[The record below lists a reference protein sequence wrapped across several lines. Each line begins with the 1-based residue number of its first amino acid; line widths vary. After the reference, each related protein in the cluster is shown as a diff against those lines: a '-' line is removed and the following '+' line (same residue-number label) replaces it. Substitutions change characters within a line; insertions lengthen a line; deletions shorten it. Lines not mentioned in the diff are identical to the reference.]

1 MATAA
6 AHVFED
12 VIPTRAEL
20 VARARKLVP
29 VLKARSA
36 QAVAQQRIP
45 AETIRDMK
53 EAGFFKILQPKRW
66 GGYEMDPQVYFD
78 VQMTLAEG
86 CMSTAWVFGVV
97 GCHNFQMAL
106 FDLRAQEEVWGQDN
120 TVLVSSSYQPVGKV
134 EKVDGG
140 FLLDRNS
147 TRLNSS
153 HGLLS
158 RMPSSA

>member
-1 MATAA
+1 MTAP
-6 AHVFED
+6 V
-12 VIPTRAEL
+12 PTPAEL
-20 VARARKLVP
+20 VARARALQP
-29 VLKARSA
+29 VLASRTKEADELRRLPDA
-36 QAVAQQRIP
+36 NV
-45 AETIRDMK
+45 RDLR
-53 EAGFFKILQPKRW
+53 EAGFFRILQPKRW

-140 FLLDRNS
+140 FLLSGRWGF
-147 TRLNSS
+147 SS
-153 HGLLS
+153 GCQH
-158 RMPSSA
+158 